1 MKLKKLIFTVLLVN
15 FFFVSLIVSA
25 QDSLKKSLEKD
36 IQNPIAKLVTMP
48 FQDNADFGY
57 GSYGRLRNTLN
68 IMPVLPFNLGKSVNL
83 ITRTIIP
90 VITQPIGESETK
102 TGLGD
107 ITLSMFL
114 SPSKPGK
121 LIWGVGPVFGLPTA
135 TDDILGSKKWSAGPA
150 MIMLVQPE
158 GWTLGLIAQN
168 TWSFA
173 GDTARTD
180 VNFFYSQVF
189 IVKNLP
195 DGWYIN
201 SAPIITANW
210 KANSGNQW
218 TVPVGFGVGKLQFF
232 GKLPVNF
239 QAGYYYYVAKPEG
252 GPMWQLRTMVIF
264 ILPKFY

>member
-1 MKLKKLIFTVLLVN
+1 MKTNIFIVLLFTYLLLSV
-15 FFFVSLIVSA
+15 FASA
-25 QDSLKKSLEKD
+25 QETDKKELEKA
-36 IQNPIAKLVTMP
+36 IQNPIAKIVTLP
-48 FQDNADFGY
+48 FQNNADFGY

-68 IMPVLPFNLGKSVNL
+68 IMPVLPFSLGKKVSL

-90 VITQPIGESETK
+90 VITQPVGESDTK

-107 ITLSMFL
+107 ITLSTYF

-135 TDDILGSKKWSAGPA
+135 TDDVLGSKKWSAGPA
-150 MIMLVQPE
+150 IIMLVQPE

-173 GDTARTD
+173 GDKERPD

-189 IVKNLP
+189 LVKNLP
-195 DGWYIN
+195 NGWYIN
-201 SAPIITANW
+201 SAPIITSNW
-210 KANSGNQW
+210 KAASGSQW
-218 TVPVGFGVGKLQFF
+218 TVPVGFGAGNLHFF

-239 QAGYYYYVAKPEG
+239 QGGYYYYVVKPEG
-252 GPMWQLRTMVIF
+252 GPMWQLRAMVIF
-264 ILPKFY
+264 VLPKFY

>member
-1 MKLKKLIFTVLLVN
+1 MIPKRLISVILFAGY
-15 FFFVSLIVSA
+15 FFIPAFVTA
-25 QDSLKKSLEKD
+25 QDTQKKDLEKD
-36 IQNPIAKLVTMP
+36 IQNPIANLVTLP

-57 GSYGRLRNTLN
+57 SSYNRLRNTLN
-68 IMPVLPFNLGKSVNL
+68 IMPVLPFSLGKNVNL

-107 ITLSMFL
+107 ITLSTFF
-114 SPSKPGK
+114 SPAKSGK
-121 LIWGVGPVFGLPTA
+121 LIWGLGPVFGFPTA
-135 TDDILGSKKWSAGPA
+135 TDDALGSKKWSAGPA
-150 MIMLVQPE
+150 LVMLVQPK
-158 GWTLGLIAQN
+158 GWTLGLLAQN

-173 GDTARTD
+173 GDTSRAD
-180 VNFFYSQVF
+180 INFFYSQVF

-195 DGWYIN
+195 NGWYVN

-218 TVPVGFGVGKLQFF
+218 TVPAGFGAGKLLFL

-239 QAGYYYYVAKPEG
+239 QAGYYYYVVKPEG
-252 GPMWQLRTMVIF
+252 GPMWQLRTQVVF